1 MAITVMKTTFQKLKP
16 KLIYYW
22 GYSVFSSDKFREEL
36 LSKLSMENISN
47 TSSGLEIFLQICVG
61 VIDKLAPEKKKY
73 NRGNNI
79 AFMNKPLA
87 RAHMKR
93 SGLQNRFLK
102 NRSKSTESVLSS
114 NAIIL

>member
-1 MAITVMKTTFQKLKP
+1 MCFPVINLGKNFCRNYLWKILVTQAAVWK
-16 KLIYYW
+16 
-22 GYSVFSSDKFREEL
+22 
-36 LSKLSMENISN
+36 
-47 TSSGLEIFLQICVG
+47 IFLQICVG